1 MAQEKWL
8 VDGPKTIDVGDIR
21 SLKVGLVGGQ
31 IDVIGH
37 DEPGARIEVHSVAG
51 RDLRVAVDGTAL
63 VIDHPQLDWE
73 NWIEAV
79 RSFTGRAKA
88 EVSVMVPR
96 HVAVRLGVVSAG
108 ALVSGLT
115 APASLSTVSGDV
127 VVDGLAGDLSLNAVS
142 GELSVRDHHGAVRIK
157 TVSGDST
164 VSGEVGSFAS
174 DGVSGAVYLDLA
186 GDPDSI
192 RVNTITGDVTVR
204 LAGDT
209 PTRYTITTVSGRL
222 QLDSTEVRGV
232 RGRYTG
238 RYGALDRRWLDFSA
252 NTVSGDISV
261 LHALVAAETP

>member
-21 SLKVGLVGGQ
+21 SLKIGLVGGH

-37 DEPGARIEVHSVAG
+37 DEPGARIEVHSVTG
-51 RDLRVAVDGTAL
+51 RDLRVAVDGDAL
-63 VIDHPQLDWE
+63 VIDHPQLDWD

-96 HVAVRLGVVSAG
+96 KVAVRLGVVSAE

-115 APASLSTVSGDV
+115 ADASLSTVSGDV
-127 VVDGLAGDLSLNAVS
+127 VVDGVTGDLSLNAVS
-142 GELSVRDHHGAVRIK
+142 GEFSVRDHRGKVRIK

-164 VSGEVGSFAS
+164 VSGAVASFAS
-174 DGVSGAVYLDLA
+174 DGVSGSVFLDLA
-186 GDPDSI
+186 DDPESI
-192 RVNTITGDVTVR
+192 RVNTVSGDVTVR
-204 LAGDT
+204 LASEVA
-209 PTRYTITTVSGRL
+209 TRYTITTVSGRL
-222 QLDSTEVRGV
+222 QLDSAEIRGV

-238 RYGALDRRWLDFSA
+238 RYGELDRHWLDFSA
-252 NTVSGDISV
+252 NTVSGDVSV
-261 LHALVAAETP
+261 LHTLVEAGRA